1 MSRLLQL
8 NGREQFP
15 VRRLA
20 MLWRNHRWRTFVTKL
35 CKRKMGKELFNISI
49 FQKLSSYRIDDF
61 ILERIEASMAT
72 AIRVW
77 EELRIELELNKDYQ
91 QLSGLKKNFRP
102 CTLFYPKHRGAAA
115 VSENSPRLAGFLKHL
130 DDHAY
135 FSLCEHIV
143 DHGRQFNFANP
154 QEVLKS
160 LNAHGKTMQL
170 VMTHVVMWLNDEPTK
185 VNRREGNKPPLV
197 DDLFRNTTSVES
209 ESASTDAGRMAGAR
223 VTSLDVIQNL
233 PARVEESKARAKAL
247 DLQRDV
253 LEYVERH
260 AASFTDPGN
269 KEYLNSIPDDQMD
282 PLVYRE
288 RFEHGPWRHLLLTV
302 YRAVGPCFQNPC
314 VIEFNDDTG
323 EAIADLSGPPSIS
336 LVDSIKRIVT
346 QHPEIAR
353 DRVLNNPEATEA
365 LRVAIEGAVSSWRSN
380 QHGQD
385 IFTRRPNRGMLAEAV
400 ARTDPAQRRSPSFPW
415 APQTGP
421 MNRSNSD
428 LARKLFPTKE
438 RAPLTD
444 EQKSVFPWNR
454 TNLSRREAASSGE
467 PTGAAR
473 VSVEGVDSYAP
484 AISSPLSQSP
494 QHHTREQSPVHE
506 DEHPQSPVAGKVK
519 KTGQSTTVQKRQQ
532 KRQQKG
538 GWRTK
543 PLARG

>member
-20 MLWRNHRWRTFVTKL
+20 ILWRNNRWRTFATKL
-35 CKRKMGKELFNISI
+35 CESKMGKELFNVSV
-49 FQKLSSYRIDDF
+49 FQKLSSYRIDDY
-61 ILERIEASMAT
+61 ILERIETSMASVLR
-72 AIRVW
+72 IRD
-77 EELRIELELNKDYQ
+77 ELHIELELNKDYQ
-91 QLSGLKKNFRP
+91 QLSSLKKSFLPR
-102 CTLFYPKHRGAAA
+102 TLFYPKHRGAVA
-115 VSENSPRLAGFLKHL
+115 VNEKSPRLAGFLKHL

-135 FSLCEHIV
+135 FSLCEYLV
-143 DHGRQFNFANP
+143 DHGRQFSFANP
-154 QEVLKS
+154 QEVLRS

-170 VMTHVVMWLNDEPTK
+170 VMTHVMMWLNDEPTK
-185 VNRREGNKPPLV
+185 VNHREGNKPPLV

-209 ESASTDAGRMAGAR
+209 ESASTNAGRMAGAR
-223 VTSLDVIQNL
+223 ASLLNVIQNS

-253 LEYVERH
+253 LAYVEEH

-323 EAIADLSGPPSIS
+323 EAIVDLSGPPSIS

-353 DRVLNNPEATEA
+353 DRLLNNPEAIEA

-400 ARTDPAQRRSPSFPW
+400 ARTDSAQRRRPSFPW
-415 APQTGP
+415 TSHTGP
-421 MNRSNSD
+421 VDRSNSD

-444 EQKSVFPWNR
+444 QQKSVFPWNR
-454 TNLSRREAASSGE
+454 TNLSRSEAASSGK

-473 VSVEGVDSYAP
+473 VSVERVESYAP
-484 AISSPLSQSP
+484 AISSPPFQSP
-494 QHHTREQSPVHE
+494 RRHTREQSPVHE
-506 DEHPQSPVAGKVK
+506 DEHSKSPIASKVK
-519 KTGQSTTVQKRQQ
+519 KTGQSATVQ